1 MLSSETISYDKEEVK
16 RALVD
21 VKKVCQAL
29 GLMEGYKPRGPNK
42 VMIKCPWPG
51 GHHDNTPSCSVSL
64 DGIILAN
71 CFGCGRNG
79 DVLSLIAAAHNLNL
93 NDRRDF
99 QKILSIGAEI
109 AGLQP
114 QNFLHQK
121 KFHTSPIAIN
131 NTKETPIYPPEQEV
145 INFWDE
151 CLPVNEDKDCWQIIT
166 SRFTE
171 KKPSTSIKTYADR
184 VVDRNLIRSIPG
196 ASVCPGWAQIARKNW
211 FESGHKMVLQAFNHL
226 GQMRSIRGWR
236 VDNQTPKRVGPSGY
250 NLKGL
255 VLADALARQILETGK
270 KPDWWPLTEQLTV
283 VISEGEPDF
292 VTQSVIRNDNDE
304 TAPACFGVFVHG
316 GWSKEVSERIPNLTK
331 VIIRTHND
339 KSGNDYFNEISDQLK
354 NKCTIK
360 RIIINGNL

>member
-1 MLSSETISYDKEEVK
+1 MPLARRS
-16 RALVD
+16 
-21 VKKVCQAL
+21 
-29 GLMEGYKPRGPNK
+29 PRQY
-42 VMIKCPWPG
+42 
-51 GHHDNTPSCSVSL
+51 PSCSVSL

-171 KKPSTSIKTYADR
+171 KNPVPVSKLTPTES
-184 VVDRNLIRSIPG
+184 LIETLSE
-196 ASVCPGWAQIARKNW
+196 AYQAHQFVQA
-211 FESGHKMVLQAFNHL
+211 GHKLL
-226 GQMRSIRGWR
+226 E
-236 VDNQTPKRVGPSGY
+236 K
-250 NLKGL
+250 L
-255 VLADALARQILETGK
+255 V
-270 KPDWWPLTEQLTV
+270 
-283 VISEGEPDF
+283 
-292 VTQSVIRNDNDE
+292 
-304 TAPACFGVFVHG
+304 
-316 GWSKEVSERIPNLTK
+316 
-331 VIIRTHND
+331 
-339 KSGNDYFNEISDQLK
+339 
-354 NKCTIK
+354 
-360 RIIINGNL
+360 